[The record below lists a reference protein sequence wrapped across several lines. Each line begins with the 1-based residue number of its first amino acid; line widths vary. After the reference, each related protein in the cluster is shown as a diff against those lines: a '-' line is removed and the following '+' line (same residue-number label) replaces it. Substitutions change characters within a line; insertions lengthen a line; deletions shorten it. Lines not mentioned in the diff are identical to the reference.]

1 MGDDMTNEQK
11 AWLDAH
17 PDYTMI
23 GQVGGNMRY
32 LKRGTLK
39 KDGTFVAATRTA
51 PLIDTRDGGFGVG
64 VREIVERGI
73 PDPRTDFT
81 PRSAGR

>member
-1 MGDDMTNEQK
+1 MTNEQH
-11 AWLDAH
+11 AWLQAH

-23 GQVGGNMRY
+23 GAVGGRVRY
-32 LKRGTLK
+32 AKRGTLK
-39 KDGTFVAATRTA
+39 KDGTFVPATRSA

-64 VREIVERGI
+64 VREIMPG
-73 PDPRTDFT
+73 PGDNPRTDFT